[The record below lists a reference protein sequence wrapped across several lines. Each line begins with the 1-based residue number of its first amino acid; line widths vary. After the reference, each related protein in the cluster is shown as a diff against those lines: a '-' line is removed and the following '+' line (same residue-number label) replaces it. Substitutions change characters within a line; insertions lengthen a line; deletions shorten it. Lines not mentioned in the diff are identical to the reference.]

1 MSSCHCCSGLP
12 ALLRASVVVYFE
24 MENESLTDFSYNK
37 WREVDAGHEDK
48 RERVETLDPNHRG
61 HHDEKSH
68 GKHAEN

>member
-1 MSSCHCCSGLP
+1 
-12 ALLRASVVVYFE
+12 